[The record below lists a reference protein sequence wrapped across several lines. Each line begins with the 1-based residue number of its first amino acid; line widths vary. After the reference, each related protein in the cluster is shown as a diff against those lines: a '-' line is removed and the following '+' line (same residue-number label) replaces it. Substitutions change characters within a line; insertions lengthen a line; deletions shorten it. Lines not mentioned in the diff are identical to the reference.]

1 MRITHEADYA
11 IRVVHCLAVADEKVS
26 SKEIAEK
33 AGITLWFALKIL
45 RKLILAGIVKSY
57 KGSTGG
63 YVLNKPA
70 SEISLGELVECIDG
84 PILITHCLSGDFDCS
99 RVECKSDCTF
109 RQVFVSINQTIRE
122 ELYDVK
128 IDRLIRGLTG

>member
-11 IRVVHCLAVADEKVS
+11 IRVVYCLAEAGEKLS
-26 SKEIAEK
+26 SKEIAEQS
-33 AGITLWFALKIL
+33 GITLWFALKIL

-57 KGSTGG
+57 KGSAGG
-63 YVLNKPA
+63 YELNRPA

-84 PILITHCLSGDFDCS
+84 PILITHCLSKEFDCS
-99 RVECKSDCTF
+99 RVEKKSDCTF
-109 RQVFVSINQTIRE
+109 RKVFLSVNRTIRQ

-128 IDRLIRGLTG
+128 MDRFIQECDD